1 MALQTELGRPILEQT
16 RTYTDF
22 DLNFGTYTSKDL
34 KLKEGEN
41 AIKQSI
47 QNLLL
52 TNQYDRPF
60 QPEINSGIYRYLF
73 ENFDSSTSHSVE
85 SAIRTTINKHEP
97 RVSIDNLKV
106 IAEEERN
113 RININLKFSI
123 VNSEQ
128 TKTVEFFIERLR

>member
-1 MALQTELGRPILEQT
+1 
-16 RTYTDF
+16 YTDF